1 MEKRMDISKWK
12 SVAVKLEDHKI
23 FLGICK
29 IKKKSVSS
37 MISKLLHDYVN
48 YMASKEKI
56 EPKILIKKL
65 MNGKH

>member
-1 MEKRMDISKWK
+1 MDISKWK

-29 IKKKSVSS
+29 IKKRSVSS

-48 YMASKEKI
+48 YMSSK
-56 EPKILIKKL
+56 
-65 MNGKH
+65 